1 MRRSR
6 LGLIIGLVGA
16 LIAIGYGL
24 YMLGAQRSAEPA
36 APDPYR
42 YGFVLIALLA
52 AGGGWMIDWNAALA
66 AVLLAA
72 AAVIALLAFG
82 LSVRKKGMAS
92 IQPLYACCAISPCV
106 SCVWFGQQRAGN
118 DRRGQRQID
127 KQTSSD

>member
-82 LSVRKKGMAS
+82 LSVPGLILIVLLGGAALL
-92 IQPLYACCAISPCV
+92 IVLPDL
-106 SCVWFGQQRAGN
+106 F
-118 DRRGQRQID
+118 
-127 KQTSSD
+127 